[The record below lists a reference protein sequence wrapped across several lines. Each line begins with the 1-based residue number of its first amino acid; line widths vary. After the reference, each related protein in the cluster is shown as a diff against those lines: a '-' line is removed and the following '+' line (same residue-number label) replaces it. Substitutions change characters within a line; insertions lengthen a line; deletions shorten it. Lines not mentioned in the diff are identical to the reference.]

1 MTSWHEQD
9 DFWETVPLFEQE
21 RLEADVLL
29 SLLGIE
35 PSATVLDLCCG
46 VGRHSWIL
54 ILIRDGQRLEYT
66 VGHRL
71 YDGAGLRALLLD
83 AGFESVA
90 LHGGLDGAPYDT
102 SAQRL
107 VAVARKAGA

>member
-1 MTSWHEQD
+1 LAIEMMGKEVLARVFLPRDWQELADGT
-9 DFWETVPLFEQE
+9 LFLQE
-21 RLEADVLL
+21 RAVDQDWTWMEN
-29 SLLGIE
+29 
-35 PSATVLDLCCG
+35 
-46 VGRHSWIL
+46 RWIL
-54 ILIRDGQRLEYT
+54 IKDGQRLEYT

-107 VAVARKAGA
+107 VAVAHKAGA

>member
-21 RLEADVLL
+21 RLEADALL

-35 PSATVLDLCCG
+35 P
-46 VGRHSWIL
+46 
-54 ILIRDGQRLEYT
+54 
-66 VGHRL
+66 
-71 YDGAGLRALLLD
+71 GA
-83 AGFESVA
+83 SVA
-90 LHGGLDGAPYDT
+90 LYRGLDGAPYDN

-107 VAVARKAGA
+107 VAVARKPGA